1 MSSLPSKC
9 NQEIPVQI
17 HQFFK
22 GFNQISF
29 KFYPKF
35 SNVPIRKIVPYFKN
49 FTSIFYLKFL
59 ENGKDLFWSNQ
70 FKPFEKKSN
79 KQKILLFI
87 FGWSVFFLSR
97 PAPTPTALSH
107 RQPGHAPTPTPQSII
122 SPPAATATR
131 RAWPPLHRL
140 QQDVHH
146 SPRAPCTVLVQTPP
160 PPSLPHARADPPLS
174 PLFFFALVKESCR
187 RRVDPL
193 SLTLPLVRVRS
204 STPKNLDASSSSAA
218 LILPTTTTGAP
229 LKPLGWVETTSTSP
243 LHGEHLR
250 NQVGWVE
257 TTSTC
262 RGLNSNPGHF

>member
-1 MSSLPSKC
+1 MGRTSFGQINSSHLKKNRINRKYYCSSLAGPFSSFPGRPPRQLLSLIDSRGTPLLPHRRASFHHLRPPLRAVHGPPSTVC
-9 NQEIPVQI
+9 SRTCIIPL
-17 HQFFK
+17 
-22 GFNQISF
+22 G
-29 KFYPKF
+29 P
-35 SNVPIRKIVPYFKN
+35 
-49 FTSIFYLKFL
+49 
-59 ENGKDLFWSNQ
+59 
-70 FKPFEKKSN
+70 
-79 KQKILLFI
+79 
-87 FGWSVFFLSR
+87 
-97 PAPTPTALSH
+97 
-107 RQPGHAPTPTPQSII
+107 HAPCS
-122 SPPAATATR
+122 SR
-131 RAWPPLHRL
+131 H
-140 QQDVHH
+140 
-146 SPRAPCTVLVQTPP
+146 PP